1 MRNCLLVFLVI
12 VAPIFLAFAQSSP
25 SNLYPMQE
33 GFVDS
38 HGALIYYKAVGHGAR
53 S

>member
-1 MRNCLLVFLVI
+1 MRNWLIVFLAIIALCV
-12 VAPIFLAFAQSSP
+12 LSYGQTSTP

-38 HGALIYYKAVGHGAR
+38 HGAAEFQADHR
-53 S
+53 FNF